1 MKRNKLSSC
10 FFTPFVMLIG
20 LVWSASSHA
29 ASPEEAIKYRQ
40 GVFTAQQ
47 WNMQIMNRM
56 VKGDMPY
63 DKAEFTKRAQNLAE
77 LSNMFYE
84 AFLIKDSD
92 IGDTKA
98 KSEVWTSMDKF
109 KAGSDKLASEAAKL
123 VLASQGSD
131 FKVIKTQFGDTQKVC
146 GACHDNFRNK

>member
-1 MKRNKLSSC
+1 MNKNKFCSC
-10 FFTPFVMLIG
+10 FLASFVTLIG
-20 LVWSASSHA
+20 LVISSSTLA

-40 GVFTAQQ
+40 GIFTAQQ

-98 KSEVWTSMDKF
+98 KPEIWTSMEKF
-109 KAGSDKLASEAAKL
+109 KAGSDKLVSEAAKL

-131 FKVIKTQFGDTQKVC
+131 FKAIKTQFGDTQKVC
-146 GACHDNFRNK
+146 GACHDNYRNR

>member
-1 MKRNKLSSC
+1 MKNNKLSNC
-10 FFTPFVMLIG
+10 FPTPVFMVIG
-20 LVWSASSHA
+20 LAMSTSCLA
-29 ASPEEAIKYRQ
+29 ASPEDAIKYRQ

-63 DKAEFTKRAQNLAE
+63 DKAEFSKRAQNLAE

-84 AFLIKDSD
+84 GFLIKDSD

-98 KSEVWTSMDKF
+98 KPEIWTSMDKF
-109 KAGSDKLASEAAKL
+109 KAGSDKLVSEAAKL
-123 VLASQGSD
+123 VLVSQGSD
-131 FKVIKTQFGDTQKVC
+131 IKAIRTQFGDTQKVC